1 MKEIKMSKNCSLAE
15 TGDMLKAAQKL
26 VIVSHVSPDGDTLG
40 SSLALMHALRMLGK
54 DVIMNVDD
62 DISTVYSFLPG
73 IAEYRRFAPEES
85 VDADLLVIIDASSAD
100 RAGNAMEVVK
110 SPAVLN
116 IDHHKTNTRFAD
128 YLYLDSDAAATAE
141 IIYGLL
147 LEMDIKITRDIATCI
162 YEGIYTDTGSFK
174 YSNTTSNTLKTA
186 ADLLNYGVNPSQIS
200 DNMELKSRSQVEMLR
215 KVLETLTF
223 LKDGK
228 IAYIE
233 IPLEL
238 YDHNVE
244 TDTFISYP
252 RYVEGV
258 EIALLFKQVEE
269 NLTRV
274 SFRSKDIDVAK
285 IALSFGGGGHKKA
298 AGCSVYA
305 PLKEAEKVILE
316 AVGELFI

>member
-1 MKEIKMSKNCSLAE
+1 MSKNCSLAE
-15 TGDMLKAAQKL
+15 TGELLKAAKKL

-40 SSLALMHALRMLGK
+40 SSLALMHALCMLGK
-54 DVIMNVDD
+54 EVIMNVDD

-85 VDADLLVIIDASSAD
+85 VDADLLVIVDASSAD
-100 RAGNAMEVVK
+100 RAGNALDVVK

-141 IIYGLL
+141 IIYSLL
-147 LEMDIKITRDIATCI
+147 LEMGIKLTRDIATCI

-174 YSNTTSNTLKTA
+174 YSNTTSRTLKTA
-186 ADLLNYGVNPSQIS
+186 AALLNYGVNPSLIS

-274 SFRSKDIDVAK
+274 SFRSKEIDVAK

-298 AGCSVYA
+298 SGCSIYA

>member
-1 MKEIKMSKNCSLAE
+1 MSKNCSLAE
-15 TGDMLKAAQKL
+15 TGELLKAAKKL

-40 SSLALMHALRMLGK
+40 SSLALMHALHMLGK
-54 DVIMNVDD
+54 EVILNVDD

-73 IAEYRRFAPEES
+73 IAEYRRFAPNES

-100 RAGNAMEVVK
+100 RAGNAMEVVQ

-141 IIYGLL
+141 IIYSLL
-147 LEMDIKITRDIATCI
+147 LEMGIKLTRDIATCI

-186 ADLLNYGVNPSQIS
+186 ADLLNYGVNPSLIS

-244 TDTFISYP
+244 TDAFISYP

>member
-1 MKEIKMSKNCSLAE
+1 MSKNCSLAE
-15 TGDMLKAAQKL
+15 TGELLKAAKKL

-40 SSLALMHALRMLGK
+40 SSLALMHALCMLGK
-54 DVIMNVDD
+54 EVIMNVDD

-85 VDADLLVIIDASSAD
+85 VDADLLVIVDASSAD
-100 RAGNAMEVVK
+100 RAGNALDVVK

-141 IIYGLL
+141 IIYSLL
-147 LEMDIKITRDIATCI
+147 LEMGIKLTRDIATCI

-174 YSNTTSNTLKTA
+174 YSNTTSRTLKTA
-186 ADLLNYGVNPSQIS
+186 AALLNYGVNPSLIS

-223 LKDGK
+223 LKNGK

-233 IPLEL
+233 IPPEL

-258 EIALLFKQVEE
+258 EIALLFKQVEA

-274 SFRSKDIDVAK
+274 SFRSKEIDVAK
-285 IALSFGGGGHKKA
+285 VALSFGGGGHKKA
-298 AGCSVYA
+298 SGCSIYA

>member
-1 MKEIKMSKNCSLAE
+1 MSKNCSLAE
-15 TGDMLKAAQKL
+15 TGELLKAAKKL

-54 DVIMNVDD
+54 EVIMNVDD

-85 VDADLLVIIDASSAD
+85 VDADLLVIVDASSAD
-100 RAGNAMEVVK
+100 RAGNALDVVK

-141 IIYGLL
+141 IIYSLL
-147 LEMDIKITRDIATCI
+147 LEMGIKLTRDIATCI

-174 YSNTTSNTLKTA
+174 YSNTTSRTLKTA
-186 ADLLNYGVNPSQIS
+186 AALLNYGVNPSLIS

-258 EIALLFKQVEE
+258 EIALLFKQVEA

-274 SFRSKDIDVAK
+274 SFRSKEIDVEK
-285 IALSFGGGGHKKA
+285 VALSFGGGGHKKA
-298 AGCSVYA
+298 SGCSIYA

>member
-1 MKEIKMSKNCSLAE
+1 MSKNCSLAE

-100 RAGNAMEVVK
+100 RAGNAMDVVK

-141 IIYGLL
+141 IIYSLL
-147 LEMDIKITRDIATCI
+147 LEMGIKLNRDIATCI

-186 ADLLNYGVNPSQIS
+186 ADLLNYGVNPSLIS

-223 LKDGK
+223 LKNGK

-238 YDHNVE
+238 YNHNVE
-244 TDTFISYP
+244 TDAFISYP

-258 EIALLFKQVEE
+258 EIALLFKQVEA

-274 SFRSKDIDVAK
+274 SFRSKEIDVAK
-285 IALSFGGGGHKKA
+285 VALSFGGGGHKKA
-298 AGCSVYA
+298 SGCSIYA

-316 AVGELFI
+316 AVGELFV

>member
-1 MKEIKMSKNCSLAE
+1 MSKNCSLAE
-15 TGDMLKAAQKL
+15 TGELLKAAKKL

-40 SSLALMHALRMLGK
+40 SSLALMHALCMLGK
-54 DVIMNVDD
+54 EVIMNVDD

-85 VDADLLVIIDASSAD
+85 VDADLLVIVDASSAD
-100 RAGNAMEVVK
+100 RAGNALDVVK

-141 IIYGLL
+141 IIYSLL
-147 LEMDIKITRDIATCI
+147 LEMGIKLTRDIATCI

-186 ADLLNYGVNPSQIS
+186 ADLLKYGVNPSLIS

-258 EIALLFKQVEE
+258 EIALLFKQVEA

-274 SFRSKDIDVAK
+274 SFRSKEIDVAK
-285 IALSFGGGGHKKA
+285 VALSFGGGGHKKA
-298 AGCSVYA
+298 SGCSIYA

-316 AVGELFI
+316 AVGELFV

>member
-1 MKEIKMSKNCSLAE
+1 MSKNCSLAE

-110 SPAVLN
+110 SPVVLN

-141 IIYGLL
+141 IIYRLL
-147 LEMDIKITRDIATCI
+147 LKMGIKLTRDIATCI

-186 ADLLNYGVNPSQIS
+186 ADLLNYGVNPSLIS

-258 EIALLFKQVEE
+258 EIALLFKQVEA

-274 SFRSKDIDVAK
+274 SFRSKEIDVAK
-285 IALSFGGGGHKKA
+285 VALSFGGGGHKKA
-298 AGCSVYA
+298 SGCSIYA
-305 PLKEAEKVILE
+305 PLKEAEKVMLD
-316 AVGELFI
+316 AGGELFV

>member
-1 MKEIKMSKNCSLAE
+1 MSKNCSLAE
-15 TGDMLKAAQKL
+15 TGELLKAAKKL

-40 SSLALMHALRMLGK
+40 SSLALMHALCMLGK
-54 DVIMNVDD
+54 EVIMNVDD

-85 VDADLLVIIDASSAD
+85 VDADLLVIVDASSAD
-100 RAGNAMEVVK
+100 RAGNAMDVVK

-141 IIYGLL
+141 IIYSLL
-147 LEMDIKITRDIATCI
+147 LEMGIKLTRDIATCI

-174 YSNTTSNTLKTA
+174 YSNTTSRTLKTA
-186 ADLLNYGVNPSQIS
+186 AALLNYGVNPSLIS

-258 EIALLFKQVEE
+258 EIALLFKQVEA

-274 SFRSKDIDVAK
+274 SFRSKEIDVAK
-285 IALSFGGGGHKKA
+285 VALSFGGGGHKKA
-298 AGCSVYA
+298 SGCSIYA

>member
-1 MKEIKMSKNCSLAE
+1 MSKNCSLAE
-15 TGDMLKAAQKL
+15 TGELLKSAQKL
-26 VIVSHVSPDGDTLG
+26 AIVSHVSPDGDTLG
-40 SSLALMHALRMLGK
+40 SSLALMHALRTLGK

-73 IAEYRRFAPEES
+73 IEEFRRFAPDES
-85 VDADLLVIIDASSAD
+85 VEADILVIIDASSAD

-110 SPAVLN
+110 ARAVLN

-141 IIYGLL
+141 IVYSLLQEMGIGL
-147 LEMDIKITRDIATCI
+147 TTDIATCI

-186 ADLLNYGVNPSQIS
+186 AELLNYGVNPSLIS

-233 IPLEL
+233 IAPEL
-238 YDHNVE
+238 YDHNVD
-244 TDTFISYP
+244 TDAFISYP

-258 EIALLFKQVEE
+258 EIALLFKQVED

-274 SFRSKDIDVAK
+274 SFRSKEIDVAK

-298 AGCSVYA
+298 AGCSIYA
-305 PLKEAEKVILE
+305 PMEEAKKTVLQVVEDIFV
-316 AVGELFI
+316 

>member
-1 MKEIKMSKNCSLAE
+1 MTKNCSLAE
-15 TGDMLKAAQKL
+15 TGELLKAAKKL

-40 SSLALMHALRMLGK
+40 SSLALMHALHMLGK
-54 DVIMNVDD
+54 EVIMNVDD
-62 DISTVYSFLPG
+62 DVSTVYSFLPG
-73 IAEYRRFAPEES
+73 ISEYRRFAPDES
-85 VDADLLVIIDASSAD
+85 IDADLLVIIDASSAD
-100 RAGNAMEVVK
+100 RAGNAMDVVK

-141 IIYGLL
+141 IIYSLL
-147 LEMDIKITRDIATCI
+147 LEMGIKLTRDIATCI

-186 ADLLNYGVNPSQIS
+186 SDLLNYGVNPSLIS

-233 IPLEL
+233 IPPEL

-274 SFRSKDIDVAK
+274 SFRSKEIDVAK

-298 AGCSVYA
+298 SGCSIYA
-305 PLKEAEKVILE
+305 PLKEAEKVVLE
-316 AVGELFI
+316 AVGELFV

>member
-1 MKEIKMSKNCSLAE
+1 MSKNCSLAE
-15 TGDMLKAAQKL
+15 TGELLKSAQKL

-40 SSLALMHALRMLGK
+40 SSLALMHALRTLGK

-73 IAEYRRFAPEES
+73 IEEFRRFAPDES

-100 RAGNAMEVVK
+100 RAGNAMELVK
-110 SPAVLN
+110 ARAVLN

-141 IIYGLL
+141 IVYSL
-147 LEMDIKITRDIATCI
+147 LEVMGIDLTTDIATCI

-186 ADLLNYGVNPSQIS
+186 AELLGYGVNPSLIS
-200 DNMELKSRSQVEMLR
+200 DNMELKSRSQMEMLW

-233 IPLEL
+233 IAPEL
-238 YDHNVE
+238 YDHNVD
-244 TDTFISYP
+244 TDAFISYP

-258 EIALLFKQVEE
+258 EIALLFKQVED

-274 SFRSKDIDVAK
+274 SFRSKEIDVAK

-298 AGCSVYA
+298 AGCSIYA
-305 PLKEAEKVILE
+305 PMEEAKKTVLQVVEDIFV
-316 AVGELFI
+316 

>member
-1 MKEIKMSKNCSLAE
+1 MSKNCSLAE
-15 TGDMLKAAQKL
+15 TGELLKAAKKL

-40 SSLALMHALRMLGK
+40 SSLALMHALCMLGK
-54 DVIMNVDD
+54 EVIMNVDD

-85 VDADLLVIIDASSAD
+85 VDADLLVIVDASSAD
-100 RAGNAMEVVK
+100 RAGNALDVVK

-141 IIYGLL
+141 IIYSLL
-147 LEMDIKITRDIATCI
+147 LEMEIKLTRDIATCI

-174 YSNTTSNTLKTA
+174 YSNTTSRTLKTA
-186 ADLLNYGVNPSQIS
+186 AALLNYGVNPSLIS

-258 EIALLFKQVEE
+258 EIALLFKQVEA

-274 SFRSKDIDVAK
+274 SFRSKEIDVAK
-285 IALSFGGGGHKKA
+285 VALSFGGGGHKKA
-298 AGCSVYA
+298 SGCSIYA

>member
-1 MKEIKMSKNCSLAE
+1 MSKNCSLAE
-15 TGDMLKAAQKL
+15 TGELLKAAKKL

-40 SSLALMHALRMLGK
+40 SSLALMHALCMLGK
-54 DVIMNVDD
+54 EVIMNVDD

-85 VDADLLVIIDASSAD
+85 VDADLLVIVDASSAD
-100 RAGNAMEVVK
+100 RAGNALDVVK

-141 IIYGLL
+141 IIYSLL
-147 LEMDIKITRDIATCI
+147 LEMGIKLTRDIATCI

-186 ADLLNYGVNPSQIS
+186 ADLLNYGVNPSLIS

-258 EIALLFKQVEE
+258 EIALLFKQVEA

-274 SFRSKDIDVAK
+274 SFRSKEIDVAK
-285 IALSFGGGGHKKA
+285 VALSFGGGGHKKA
-298 AGCSVYA
+298 SGCSIYA

>member
-1 MKEIKMSKNCSLAE
+1 MSKNCSLAE
-15 TGDMLKAAQKL
+15 TGELLKSAQKL

-54 DVIMNVDD
+54 EVIMNVDD

-73 IAEYRRFAPEES
+73 IDEYRRFAPDES

-110 SPAVLN
+110 SPAVLS

-141 IIYGLL
+141 IIYSLL
-147 LEMDIKITRDIATCI
+147 LEMGIKLTSDIATCI
-162 YEGIYTDTGSFK
+162 YEGLYTDTGSFK

-186 ADLLNYGVNPSQIS
+186 ADLLEYGVNPSVIS
-200 DNMELKSRSQVEMLR
+200 DNMELKSRSQIEMLR

-244 TDTFISYP
+244 TDAFISYP

-258 EIALLFKQVEE
+258 EIALLFKQVED

-274 SFRSKDIDVAK
+274 SFRSKEIDVAR

-298 AGCSVYA
+298 AGCSIYA
-305 PLKEAEKVILE
+305 PLKEAEEVILR

>member
-1 MKEIKMSKNCSLAE
+1 MSKNCSLAE
-15 TGDMLKAAQKL
+15 TGELLKAAKKL

-40 SSLALMHALRMLGK
+40 SSLALMHALCMLGK
-54 DVIMNVDD
+54 EVIMNVDD

-85 VDADLLVIIDASSAD
+85 VDADLLVIVDASSAD
-100 RAGNAMEVVK
+100 RAGNALDVVK

-141 IIYGLL
+141 IIYSLL
-147 LEMDIKITRDIATCI
+147 LEMGIKLTRDIATCI

-174 YSNTTSNTLKTA
+174 YSNTTSRTLKTA
-186 ADLLNYGVNPSQIS
+186 AALLNYGVNPSLIS

-233 IPLEL
+233 IPPEL

-258 EIALLFKQVEE
+258 EIALLFKQVEA

-274 SFRSKDIDVAK
+274 SFRSKEIDVAK

-298 AGCSVYA
+298 AGCSIYA
-305 PLKEAEKVILE
+305 PLKEAEKVVLDV
-316 AVGELFI
+316 VGELFV

>member
-1 MKEIKMSKNCSLAE
+1 MSKNCSLAE
-15 TGDMLKAAQKL
+15 TGKLLKAANKL
-26 VIVSHVSPDGDTLG
+26 VIVSHVSPDGDTIG

-54 DVIMNVDD
+54 EVIMNVDD

-73 IAEYRRFAPEES
+73 IEEFRRFAPDES
-85 VDADLLVIIDASSAD
+85 VETDLLVIVDASSAD
-100 RAGNAMEVVK
+100 RAGNAIDVVR
-110 SPAVLN
+110 SHAVLN

-141 IIYGLL
+141 IIYSLL
-147 LEMDIKITRDIATCI
+147 LEMGIELTTDIATCI

-174 YSNTTSNTLKTA
+174 YSNTTSKTMETA
-186 ADLLNYGVNPSQIS
+186 AALLKFGVNPSLIS
-200 DNMELKSRSQVEMLR
+200 DNMELKSRSQMEMLR

-223 LKDGK
+223 LKGGK

-233 IPLEL
+233 IAPEL
-238 YDHNVE
+238 YDHNVD
-244 TDTFISYP
+244 TDAFISYP

-258 EIALLFKQVEE
+258 EIALLFKQVED

-274 SFRSKDIDVAK
+274 SFRSKEIDVAK

-298 AGCSVYA
+298 AGCSIYA
-305 PLKEAEKVILE
+305 PLKDAETVVLR
-316 AVGELFI
+316 AVEDLFV

>member
-1 MKEIKMSKNCSLAE
+1 MSKNCSLAE
-15 TGDMLKAAQKL
+15 TGELLKAAKKL

-54 DVIMNVDD
+54 EVIMNVDD

-85 VDADLLVIIDASSAD
+85 VDADLLVIVDASSAD
-100 RAGNAMEVVK
+100 RAGNALDVVK

-141 IIYGLL
+141 IIYSLL
-147 LEMDIKITRDIATCI
+147 LEMGIKLTRDIATCI

-174 YSNTTSNTLKTA
+174 YSNTTSRTLKTA
-186 ADLLNYGVNPSQIS
+186 AALLNYGVNPSLIS

-258 EIALLFKQVEE
+258 EIALLFKQVEA

-274 SFRSKDIDVAK
+274 SFRSKEIDVAK
-285 IALSFGGGGHKKA
+285 VALSFGGGGHKKA
-298 AGCSVYA
+298 SGCSIYA

-316 AVGELFI
+316 AVGELFV

>member
-1 MKEIKMSKNCSLAE
+1 MSKNCSLAE
-15 TGDMLKAAQKL
+15 TGELLKAAKKL

-40 SSLALMHALRMLGK
+40 SSLALMHALCMLGK
-54 DVIMNVDD
+54 EVIMNVDD

-73 IAEYRRFAPEES
+73 IAEYRRFAPDES
-85 VDADLLVIIDASSAD
+85 VDADLLVIVDASSAD
-100 RAGNAMEVVK
+100 RAGNALEVVK

-116 IDHHKTNTRFAD
+116 IDHHKTNTQFAD
-128 YLYLDSDAAATAE
+128 YLYLDSYAAATAE
-141 IIYGLL
+141 IIYSLL
-147 LEMDIKITRDIATCI
+147 LEMGIKLTRDIATCI

-186 ADLLNYGVNPSQIS
+186 ADLLKYGVNPSLIS

-274 SFRSKDIDVAK
+274 SFRSKEIDVAK

-298 AGCSVYA
+298 AGCSIYA

-316 AVGELFI
+316 AVGELFV

>member
-1 MKEIKMSKNCSLAE
+1 MSKNCSLAE
-15 TGDMLKAAQKL
+15 TGELLKSAQKL

-40 SSLALMHALRMLGK
+40 SSLALMHALRTLGK

-73 IAEYRRFAPEES
+73 IEEFRRFAPDES

-100 RAGNAMEVVK
+100 RAGNAMELVK
-110 SPAVLN
+110 ARAVLN

-141 IIYGLL
+141 IVYSL
-147 LEMDIKITRDIATCI
+147 LEVMGIDLTTDIATCI

-186 ADLLNYGVNPSQIS
+186 AELLGYGVNPSLIS

-233 IPLEL
+233 IAPEL
-238 YDHNVE
+238 YDHNVD
-244 TDTFISYP
+244 TDAFISYP

-258 EIALLFKQVEE
+258 EIALLFKQVED

-274 SFRSKDIDVAK
+274 SFRSKEIDVAK

-298 AGCSVYA
+298 AGCSIYA
-305 PLKEAEKVILE
+305 PMEEAKKTVLQVVEDIFV
-316 AVGELFI
+316 

>member
-1 MKEIKMSKNCSLAE
+1 MSKNCSLAE
-15 TGDMLKAAQKL
+15 TGELLKSAQKL

-54 DVIMNVDD
+54 EVIMNVDD

-73 IAEYRRFAPEES
+73 IDEYRRFAPDES
-85 VDADLLVIIDASSAD
+85 VAADLLVIIDASSAD

-110 SPAVLN
+110 SPAVLS

-141 IIYGLL
+141 IIYSLL
-147 LEMDIKITRDIATCI
+147 LEMGIKLTRDIATCI
-162 YEGIYTDTGSFK
+162 YEGLYTDTGSFK

-186 ADLLNYGVNPSQIS
+186 ADLLEYGVNPSVIS
-200 DNMELKSRSQVEMLR
+200 DNMELKSRSQIEMLR

-244 TDTFISYP
+244 TDAFISYP

-258 EIALLFKQVEE
+258 EIALLFKQVED

-274 SFRSKDIDVAK
+274 SFRSKEIDVAR

-298 AGCSVYA
+298 AGCSIYA
-305 PLKEAEKVILE
+305 PLKEAEEVILR

>member
-1 MKEIKMSKNCSLAE
+1 MSKNCSLAE
-15 TGDMLKAAQKL
+15 TGELLKAAKKL

-40 SSLALMHALRMLGK
+40 SSLALMHALCMLGK
-54 DVIMNVDD
+54 EVIMNVDD

-85 VDADLLVIIDASSAD
+85 VDADLLVIVDASSAD
-100 RAGNAMEVVK
+100 RAGNALDVVK

-141 IIYGLL
+141 IIYSLL
-147 LEMDIKITRDIATCI
+147 LEMGIKLTRDIATCI

-186 ADLLNYGVNPSQIS
+186 ADLLNYGVNPSLIS

-258 EIALLFKQVEE
+258 EIALLFKQVEA

-274 SFRSKDIDVAK
+274 SFRSKEIDVAK
-285 IALSFGGGGHKKA
+285 VALSFGGGGHKKA
-298 AGCSVYA
+298 SGCSIYA
-305 PLKEAEKVILE
+305 PLKEAEKVVLDV
-316 AVGELFI
+316 VGELFV

>member
-1 MKEIKMSKNCSLAE
+1 MSKNCSLAE
-15 TGDMLKAAQKL
+15 TGELLKAAKKL

-40 SSLALMHALRMLGK
+40 SSLALMHELRMLGK

-73 IAEYRRFAPEES
+73 IDEYRRFATEEH

-141 IIYGLL
+141 IIYSLL

-186 ADLLNYGVNPSQIS
+186 ADLLNYGVNPSLIS

-244 TDTFISYP
+244 TDAFISYP

>member
-1 MKEIKMSKNCSLAE
+1 MTKNCSLAE
-15 TGDMLKAAQKL
+15 TGELLKAAKKL

-54 DVIMNVDD
+54 EVIMNVDD

-73 IAEYRRFAPEES
+73 IAEYRRFAPDES
-85 VDADLLVIIDASSAD
+85 VDADLLVIVDASSAD
-100 RAGNAMEVVK
+100 RAGNALEVVK

-116 IDHHKTNTRFAD
+116 IDHHKTNTQFAD

-141 IIYGLL
+141 IIYSLL
-147 LEMDIKITRDIATCI
+147 LEMGIKLTRDIATCI

-186 ADLLNYGVNPSQIS
+186 ADLLKYGVNPSLIS

-244 TDTFISYP
+244 TDAFISYP

-274 SFRSKDIDVAK
+274 SFPSKEIDVAK

-298 AGCSVYA
+298 AGCSIYA

-316 AVGELFI
+316 AVGELFV